1 MVASALRGEFGNYHA
16 TNRTSGSEL
25 FINPLMAQY
34 WGLDARRIV
43 HHMRYADELAETQAF
58 EDARR
63 IIERQRERMEIGT
76 ATIARREAAL
86 PGRVLARAA
95 SPPARDGAYM
105 TRGNLIASPR

>member
-1 MVASALRGEFGNYHA
+1 EGGGWA
-16 TNRTSGSEL
+16 
-25 FINPLMAQY
+25 
-34 WGLDARRIV
+34 ARRMV

-63 IIERQRERMEIGT
+63 IIERQRERMEIRT

-95 SPPARDGAYM
+95 SGPRRRLYDTRKLDRLAAMKGDNHIGDAGDGEDVD
-105 TRGNLIASPR
+105 PRVGEHVIGGRP